1 MKRIIA
7 VVVALCLFFFGVAAS
22 VYNTLWA
29 SDWESLF
36 DDFASTEFPPSFIV
50 EAGDANSRIAM
61 LNVEG
66 TIMDSGDSGMF
77 AAQGYNHRLTIE
89 ALKEIISDDSIEG
102 ILLNVDSPGGGV
114 YESAE
119 VHKYLVEAKE
129 AGKTIYSSMGGMAA
143 SGGYYVSA
151 PADQIFASE
160 ETLTGS
166 IGVIMQSINYSQL
179 AEDFGIEFETY
190 TSGDMKEML
199 GGHKDPTEEETEYV
213 QSMVDSMYDDFVS
226 VVSEGRGMDE
236 AEVRDLADG
245 RIYLG
250 GDAVDNG
257 LVDQIGYVE
266 DALADLK
273 ETIGGNPE
281 VIEYGYDGNNRI
293 SFNYKAKS
301 FISGLFGNTEIAQ
314 IESLL
319 RNRQGAAP
327 MYLYEQ

>member
-7 VVVALCLFFFGVAAS
+7 VVVALSLLVFGVVAS
-22 VYNTLWA
+22 VFNTMWA
-29 SDWESLF
+29 SDWENLF
-36 DDFASTEFPPSFIV
+36 NEYANPEFPPSFVV
-50 EAGDANSRIAM
+50 EAGDASSRIAM
-61 LNVEG
+61 LNIEG
-66 TIMDSGDSGMF
+66 TIMDSGESGMF
-77 AAQGYNHRLTIE
+77 APQGYNHRLTIE
-89 ALKEIISDDSIEG
+89 ALKEIISDDSIKG

-119 VHKYLVEAKE
+119 VHKYLMEAKE

-179 AEDFGIEFETY
+179 AEDFGVEFETY

-199 GGHKDPTEEETEYV
+199 SGTKDPTEEETQYV
-213 QSMVDSMYDDFVS
+213 QGMVDSMYQDFVT
-226 VVSEGRGMDE
+226 VVSEGRDMDE
-236 AEVRDLADG
+236 DEVRDLADG

-266 DALADLK
+266 DALSNMK
-273 ETIGGNPE
+273 ENIGGNPE
-281 VIEYGYDGNNRI
+281 VIEYGYDGANRV
-293 SFNYKAKS
+293 SFSYKAKS